1 MVFNKKLPS
10 LEKAGY
16 NRKSIIS
23 IVFEVTRFDK
33 LTPGEKDEY
42 RKSILDY
49 ADIRDV
55 VEFNREMAS
64 EEGYERG
71 MQASQEQG
79 MQQGMQQGLREAQL
93 KYAKEMVAAGLDQQT
108 IANITG
114 LSLAEIEALS

>member
-1 MVFNKKLPS
+1 MVFNKKLLS
-10 LEKAGY
+10 LEKAVY
-16 NRKSIIS
+16 NRKSIFNK
-23 IVFEVTRFDK
+23 VFEVMRIDK

-71 MQASQEQG
+71 MQAGQEQD
-79 MQQGMQQGLREAQL
+79 MQQGLREAQL

-114 LSLAEIEALS
+114 LALAEIDALS